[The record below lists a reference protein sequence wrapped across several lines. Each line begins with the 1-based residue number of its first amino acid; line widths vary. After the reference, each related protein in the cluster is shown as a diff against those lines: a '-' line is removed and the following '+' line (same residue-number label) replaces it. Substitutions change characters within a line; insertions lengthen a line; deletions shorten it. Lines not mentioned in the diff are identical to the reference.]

1 MAGQPGLPPA
11 KSRPA
16 HEEASAHHRH
26 PIPVRLIFAGLGLL
40 FMALGVLGIFLP
52 VLPTTPFLLL
62 AAACF
67 ARSSRRIHRWLLEQ
81 PTFGPIL
88 NEWHTHRSMPY
99 RARRTAMLLIALSF
113 GISIAFFV
121 PGWQAKLAMGI
132 GGLLLELWIWR
143 IPSRDAPLR
152 K

>member
-1 MAGQPGLPPA
+1 M
-11 KSRPA
+11 
-16 HEEASAHHRH
+16 
-26 PIPVRLIFAGLGLL
+26 V
-40 FMALGVLGIFLP
+40 LGVLGIFLP

-62 AAACF
+62 ATACF
-67 ARSSRRIHRWLLEQ
+67 ARSSRRMHRWLLEQ

-99 RARRTAMLLIALSF
+99 RAKRTAMLLIALSF
-113 GISIAFFV
+113 GLSIAFFV

-132 GGLLLELWIWR
+132 GGLLLEIWIWR
-143 IPSRDAPLR
+143 IPSRDTPLR